1 MNIFIDKHQE
11 FIELLIAAKID
22 FILIGGYAVIYYGYK
37 RTTGDMDVWL
47 KPDNANKEKLIS
59 VLRKLGFNEEG
70 LKHIE
75 ELDFTKHNAFHF
87 WKEPERI
94 DCLTHISGVSFDE
107 ADKQKE
113 ITEIEGLSVPFIH
126 YNHLI
131 LSKITTDRLK
141 DKADIEQLQ
150 KIQRLKK
157 DKS

>member
-1 MNIFIDKHQE
+1 MNIFVEKHQE
-11 FIELLIAAKID
+11 FIELLTSAKVD

-47 KPDNANKEKLIS
+47 KPDNTNKEKLLP
-59 VLRKLGFNEEG
+59 VLKKLGFYNEG
-70 LKHIE
+70 IKHIE
-75 ELDFTKHNAFHF
+75 NLDFTKHTAFHF

-94 DCLTHISGVSFDE
+94 DCLTHISGVSFEE
-107 ADKQKE
+107 ADAQKV

-141 DKADIEQLQ
+141 DKADIEELQ
-150 KIQRLKK
+150 KIQKLKK
-157 DKS
+157 DKP